1 MLDTM
6 LRRVFGSKNEREI
19 KRLQPLVD
27 QINQLESSLTNLTLD
42 DLRGRSN
49 DYRQQLA
56 NGAPLDTLLPEAFAV
71 VREVSRRLLNMRH
84 FDVQLMGG
92 MVLHEGSI
100 AEMKTGEG
108 KTLVATLPVYLN
120 SLAGKGV
127 HVVTVNDY
135 LARRDAEWMG
145 PVYHALGLSVG
156 IIQHDMDDRAR
167 YNAYRSDVTYGTNN
181 EFGFDFLRDNMKYS
195 HSEFVQRSLHYA
207 IVDEVDSILIDEART
222 PLIISG
228 PTEESTDKYYR
239 IDRVIPHL
247 KKEPQNYTL
256 DEKARS
262 VALTEEGVSEAEHLL
277 GVDNLYDPGNIETLH
292 HVNQALK
299 AHVLFRC
306 DVDYVVKDGE
316 VIIVDEFTGR
326 LMPGR
331 RYSDGLH
338 QALEAKE
345 HQKVANENQT
355 LASITFQNY
364 FRMYSKLAGMTGTAD
379 TEAAEFH
386 TIYKLEVVVV
396 PTNRELIRHE
406 YADVIYRTEAEKL
419 QAVSE
424 EIEELH
430 NNGQPVLVGTISI
443 EKSELLSK
451 FLKRRGVAH
460 NVLNAKNHEHE
471 AEIVAQAGRKGAVT
485 ISTNM
490 AGRGTDILLG
500 GNPEFLARKACKLGA
515 NDPDYPAQLAKMHSQ
530 CAAEHDE
537 VVDCGG
543 LHILGTERHEARRID
558 NQLRGRS
565 GRQGDPGSSRF
576 YLSLE
581 DDLLRIFGSE
591 RISGVM
597 AKLGLE
603 AGEPIEH
610 RMITRAI
617 ENAQRKVEA
626 HNFDIRKHLLEY
638 DDVMTRQ
645 REVIYSQRREALE
658 TEEVDDLV
666 AEMSGEVLQD
676 IFDTHIDPE
685 AYADDWDISG
695 LVEGVHQRYGL
706 QVPLPTTSLA
716 DLGRVELL
724 DYFREQLDARYEAK
738 RAEAGAEPFNVL
750 ARFIVLQVIDKHW
763 KDHLL
768 AMDHLKE
775 GIGLRGYAQKNPLNE
790 YKREAFS
797 MFVDM
802 TDRIKSDVVEYL
814 FKVEMASASETPAA
828 QPRQAAPRTVEHR
841 GALAGGGE
849 GDSTATK
856 TVRRQSEKVGRNAS
870 CPCGSGKK
878 YKRCCGA

>member
-1 MLDTM
+1 
-6 LRRVFGSKNEREI
+6 
-19 KRLQPLVD
+19 
-27 QINQLESSLTNLTLD
+27 
-42 DLRGRSN
+42 
-49 DYRQQLA
+49 
-56 NGAPLDTLLPEAFAV
+56 
-71 VREVSRRLLNMRH
+71 
-84 FDVQLMGG
+84 
-92 MVLHEGSI
+92 
-100 AEMKTGEG
+100 
-108 KTLVATLPVYLN
+108 
-120 SLAGKGV
+120 
-127 HVVTVNDY
+127 
-135 LARRDAEWMG
+135 
-145 PVYHALGLSVG
+145 
-156 IIQHDMDDRAR
+156 
-167 YNAYRSDVTYGTNN
+167 
-181 EFGFDFLRDNMKYS
+181 
-195 HSEFVQRSLHYA
+195 
-207 IVDEVDSILIDEART
+207 
-222 PLIISG
+222 
-228 PTEESTDKYYR
+228 
-239 IDRVIPHL
+239 
-247 KKEPQNYTL
+247 
-256 DEKARS
+256 
-262 VALTEEGVSEAEHLL
+262 
-277 GVDNLYDPGNIETLH
+277 
-292 HVNQALK
+292 
-299 AHVLFRC
+299 
-306 DVDYVVKDGE
+306 
-316 VIIVDEFTGR
+316 
-326 LMPGR
+326 
-331 RYSDGLH
+331 
-338 QALEAKE
+338 
-345 HQKVANENQT
+345 
-355 LASITFQNY
+355 
-364 FRMYSKLAGMTGTAD
+364 
-379 TEAAEFH
+379 
-386 TIYKLEVVVV
+386 
-396 PTNRELIRHE
+396 
-406 YADVIYRTEAEKL
+406 
-419 QAVSE
+419 
-424 EIEELH
+424 
-430 NNGQPVLVGTISI
+430 
-443 EKSELLSK
+443 
-451 FLKRRGVAH
+451 
-460 NVLNAKNHEHE
+460 
-471 AEIVAQAGRKGAVT
+471 
-485 ISTNM
+485 
-490 AGRGTDILLG
+490 
-500 GNPEFLARKACKLGA
+500 
-515 NDPDYPAQLAKMHSQ
+515 
-530 CAAEHDE
+530 
-537 VVDCGG
+537 
-543 LHILGTERHEARRID
+543 
-558 NQLRGRS
+558 
-565 GRQGDPGSSRF
+565 
-576 YLSLE
+576 
-581 DDLLRIFGSE
+581 
-591 RISGVM
+591 M

-666 AEMSGEVLQD
+666 AEMTGEVLQD

-716 DLGRVELL
+716 DFGRVELL